1 MNETDFDYVILGK
14 GKESVGWNL
23 SLDPAS
29 MIKYVDKNE

>member
-1 MNETDFDYVILGK
+1 MNETDCEYVILEK
-14 GKESVGWNL
+14 GKESVGRNL

>member
-1 MNETDFDYVILGK
+1 MNETDFKGK
-14 GKESVGWNL
+14 GKASTDRNL